1 MKYAND
7 ADTNETVLY
16 GVSTTEENAKFHFF
30 SLVCAF
36 FFCSSVITSCFC
48 SLYDCKKKKGCF
60 FFYYSHCYFQ
70 GLHELPRD
78 STVTEQQ
85 QQLLCLVKVDIGFY
99 MQMLGTYASHF

>member
-36 FFCSSVITSCFC
+36 FLFFCYYKLF
-48 SLYDCKKKKGCF
+48 LF
-60 FFYYSHCYFQ
+60 F
-70 GLHELPRD
+70 
-78 STVTEQQ
+78 V
-85 QQLLCLVKVDIGFY
+85 
-99 MQMLGTYASHF
+99 